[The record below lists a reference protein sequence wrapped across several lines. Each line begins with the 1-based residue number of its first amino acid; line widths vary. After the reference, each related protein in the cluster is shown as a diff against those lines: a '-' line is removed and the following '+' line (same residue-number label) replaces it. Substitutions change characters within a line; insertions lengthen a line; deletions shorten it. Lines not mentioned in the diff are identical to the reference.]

1 MGKGELNTALQ
12 LEYTKKNQSKM
23 KNSVTEM
30 KNTLEGINHKLGNK
44 SPNQNSRKKNKLLKM
59 RIG

>member
-1 MGKGELNTALQ
+1 
-12 LEYTKKNQSKM
+12 M

-30 KNTLEGINHKLGNK
+30 KNTLEGINNKLGNK
-44 SPNQNSRKKNKLLKM
+44 SPNRNMRKKNKLLKM

>member
-1 MGKGELNTALQ
+1 
-12 LEYTKKNQSKM
+12 M

-30 KNTLEGINHKLGNK
+30 KNTLEGINNKLGNT